1 MISEA
6 KGIDLSYDSD
16 KRIPVYLFPEDA
28 VQALSHSYPYS
39 QYRGS
44 DEGHAIVFSDIDE
57 ERARKLLK
65 SEGILEGEGG
75 LLTPDIAMRLLK
87 EYGIPVAYTRA
98 AFSADEAASVAR
110 AAGFPVAMKLRSRTI
125 THKTDVGGIFL
136 GLKGEE
142 EVKEAY
148 HELRARLTEKGR
160 ASEMEGVVVQP
171 MMEGGQEVIMG
182 MSHYPVFGPLV
193 MVGLGGIHVEL
204 LKDVAFSLHPLTD
217 KDPEYMLRQLKSLP
231 LLEGWRGS
239 TPKDTE
245 ALKEILLRFSALID
259 DFPEIAEMEVNP
271 LMVFDRGNGCTAVDA
286 RILFKPQTVQ

>member
-1 MISEA
+1 MMSDA
-6 KGIDLSYDSD
+6 KGIDLSYDSG

-28 VQALSHSYPYS
+28 VQALSHYYPYS
-39 QYRGS
+39 QYCSS
-44 DEGHAIVFSDIDE
+44 DEGHVIAFPDIDE

-65 SEGILEGEGG
+65 DEGILEAEDGW
-75 LLTPDIAMRLLK
+75 LPTDVAMKLVK
-87 EYGIPVAYTRA
+87 EYGIPVVYTRA
-98 AFSADEAASVAR
+98 AFSAEEAASVAR

-136 GLKGEE
+136 GLQGED

-148 HELRARLTEKGR
+148 HELRTRLMERGR
-160 ASEMEGVVVQP
+160 DAEMEGVVVQP
-171 MMEGGQEVIMG
+171 MMEGGQEVIIG

-217 KDPEYMLRQLKSLP
+217 KDPDYMFRQLKGLP

-239 TPKDTE
+239 APRDTE
-245 ALKEILLRFSALID
+245 ALKEVLLRFSALIE
-259 DFPEIAEMEVNP
+259 DFPEIAEMEINP
-271 LMVFDRGNGCTAVDA
+271 LIVFDRGNGCVAVDA
-286 RILFKPQTVQ
+286 RILLRPSAVQ

>member
-1 MISEA
+1 MMSEA
-6 KGIDLSYDSD
+6 QGIDLSYDCG
-16 KRIPVYLFPEDA
+16 KRVPVYLFPEDA

-39 QYRGS
+39 QYRSS
-44 DEGHAIVFSDIDE
+44 DEGHVISFSEIDE
-57 ERARKLLK
+57 ERARKVLK
-65 SEGILEGEGG
+65 TEGILEGEGG
-75 LLTPDIAMRLLK
+75 WLTPDIAMKLVK

-98 AFSADEAASVAR
+98 AFSAEEAASVAR

-136 GLKGEE
+136 GLQGEE
-142 EVKEAY
+142 EVKSAY
-148 HELRARLTEKGR
+148 HELVERLGEKGR
-160 ASEMEGVVVQP
+160 ISEMEGVVVQP
-171 MMEGGQEVIMG
+171 MMEGGQEMIIG

-217 KDPEYMLRQLKSLP
+217 KDPDYMLRQLKGLP

-245 ALKEILLRFSALID
+245 ALKEVLLSFSALVE
-259 DFPEIAEMEVNP
+259 DFPEITEMEINP
-271 LMVFDRGNGCTAVDA
+271 LIVFERGTGCMAVDA
-286 RILFKPQTVQ
+286 RILFKPSTGL